1 MKNLKLIALALVAL
15 AIGQLAYPYAIVND
29 ANSADK
35 VTIYVFKDQDKY
47 LKMLKAQGVPDQVL
61 SYATKISAAA
71 PAIGAALAVPTEG
84 ASLLVAAAVPIS
96 VQAAKLIVEAMKK
109 TGAMSAAIRKAAGV
123 VAVHTDVAP
132 GNKGRGAEWNWKD
145 IQNEYKDIPQGT
157 NMYVV
162 VTDKN
167 NGIPLL
173 QTSIPSNGLLGFT
186 VKKDARG
193 QVYAEESSAAAS
205 QYVPSNIQQKEQ
217 STFDKVKGTLT
228 DIFKAR

>member
-1 MKNLKLIALALVAL
+1 MKNVKLVAL
-15 AIGQLAYPYAIVND
+15 AILGLATAHVAYPYAIVND

-123 VAVHTDVAP
+123 VAVHTNVAP

-145 IQNEYKDIPQGT
+145 IEKEYQIPQGT

-167 NGIPLL
+167 NGIPLI
-173 QTSIPSNGLLGFT
+173 QTTIPSNGLLGFT

-193 QVYAEESSAAAS
+193 QLYAEESSAAAS

-217 STFDKVKGTLT
+217 STFDKVTGTLT